1 MKIKFDV
8 WARLEGVVE
17 ADNPHQA
24 FHLFDRAIRRRL
36 RYDLDSIEIGSI
48 ELNTPL
54 SIIRCYDC
62 SPTKNLEPGDI
73 STYPCPDCEKVKNG

>member
-8 WARLEGVVE
+8 WTRLEGVVE
-17 ADNPHQA
+17 EDNLHQA

-48 ELNTPL
+48 E
-54 SIIRCYDC
+54 SAF
-62 SPTKNLEPGDI
+62 
-73 STYPCPDCEKVKNG
+73 